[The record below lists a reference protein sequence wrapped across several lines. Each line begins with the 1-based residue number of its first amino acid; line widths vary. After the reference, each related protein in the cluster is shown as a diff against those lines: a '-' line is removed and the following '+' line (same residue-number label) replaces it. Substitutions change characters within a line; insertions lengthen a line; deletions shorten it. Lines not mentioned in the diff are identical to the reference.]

1 MFGRFV
7 YGECS
12 LSEAFWKFSVLGLS
26 ISAFIT
32 RVLMILLKQTVN
44 YDTNFFR
51 VFINNISLFNMDV
64 KALALLAFYVAS
76 FIGLLIYS
84 CVCMIGMWK
93 TYKEYEK
100 SKILALISV
109 GCVAVLVFFAIK
121 FSIY

>member
-32 RVLMILLKQTVN
+32 RILMILLKQTVN

-51 VFINNISLFNMDV
+51 VFINNNSIFNMDV

-76 FIGLLIYS
+76 FIGLIIYS
-84 CVCMIGMWK
+84 CVCLIGMWK

-100 SKILALISV
+100 SKILAFIGV
-109 GCVAVLVFFAIK
+109 CCTAVMIFFAIK